1 MATKTIILAGGCF
14 WCTQQEMLT
23 LNGVTKALCVYIG
36 KADLQNQPTYN
47 YVCSPNNTNI
57 KEAVEVTYNS
67 SKVSLSKVLQH
78 FFVNIDPTTK
88 NKQFFDVGVQYQ
100 TAIFYNNLAEKQ
112 EIEDLILYI
121 NSLNLFNTAVQTQ
134 VLPITTY
141 WYAEDYHQDFY
152 LKNPQQY
159 NAYKTAS
166 NKTAITKKLWQ
177 NFKPK

>member
-1 MATKTIILAGGCF
+1 MLTQTIILAGGCF

-23 LNGVTKALCVYIG
+23 LQGVTKALCVYIG
-36 KADLQNQPTYN
+36 KANPQVTPNYS
-47 YVCSPNNTNI
+47 YVCSPSNTNI
-57 KEAVEVTYNS
+57 KEAVEVTYNPN
-67 SKVSLSKVLQH
+67 VVNLRQVLQH
-78 FFVNIDPTTK
+78 FFINIDPTTK
-88 NKQFFDVGVQYQ
+88 NKQFFDIGVQYQ
-100 TAIFYNNLAEKQ
+100 TAIFYNNLQQKQ
-112 EIEDLILYI
+112 EIESLIQYI
-121 NSLNLFNTAVQTQ
+121 NSLNLFSTPVQTK

-166 NKTAITKKLWQ
+166 NKTQTTQKLWQ